1 MQGIYDYP
9 ASLTVFMPISSYR
22 KTFGEK
28 EDYFNG
34 YFSRE
39 KITDLD
45 EDLIATTITEDDLT
59 KEMCIRDRYDLQ
71 PAGCKQCDGSGGRSN
86 LSGSW
91 RGWCETGW

>member
-1 MQGIYDYP
+1 MLKEAYGSETYEFLVQGIYNYP

-59 KEMCIRDRYDLQ
+59 KVSRQLDVSMGEMF
-71 PAGCKQCDGSGGRSN
+71 S
-86 LSGSW
+86 
-91 RGWCETGW
+91 